1 MRLFVKD
8 LKNKSTELSKEIIE
22 KSKKSIEINITIK
35 ALPPLHPKNT

>member
-35 ALPPLHPKNT
+35 ACPPPQKNT